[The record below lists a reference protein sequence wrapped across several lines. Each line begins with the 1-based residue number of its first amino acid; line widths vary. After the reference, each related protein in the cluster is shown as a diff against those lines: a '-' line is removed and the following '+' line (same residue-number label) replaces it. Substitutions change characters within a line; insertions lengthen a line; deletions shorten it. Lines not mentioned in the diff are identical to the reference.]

1 MKKQALVNIYHFI
14 RKSTY
19 NDGIFT
25 QEDFDTLK
33 NEMEILKQHQLPATY
48 ALKHDA
54 VMDEQYTA
62 LIQSMVDEKDEVGAW
77 WEITKEMADKAGV
90 TWKGCDVIDLHVK
103 AGYSLAYLPEERK
116 KLLDVYMQDFKSVYG
131 YYPKTIGSWVMDIV
145 TFEYA
150 KEKYGVEGGA
160 LCRDQKGIDGFTLWG
175 GYVNGAYYPSKVNEY
190 IPAQTHE
197 MQVDMPIFKLL
208 GPDPIYNFEAEVRE
222 GAGGIYTLEPAW
234 TCGQS
239 ETWVKW
245 LFDCITEE
253 EQLGYGYT
261 QAGQE
266 NSFIWGNV
274 GEGFEMQMRH
284 IATLRKENKIRV
296 ESLRDSSLWFKKK
309 YQLTPPVSYTASTD
323 WNETFD
329 LKTTW
334 YSSRFYRSS
343 LMLDQGVLS
352 IRDLYIFD
360 EAYASRYL
368 NDSID
373 NNESVFDALPILNAC
388 YWSSKEQRASID
400 FIHTKTGEVIQG
412 ESVAFEGKEDDK
424 TWVAKW
430 KINATQELIITH
442 TEDTMTFKFE
452 AQEGYEPMAWGI
464 RMNTLPVLKE
474 IQNNKLICEHEGF
487 TYALQIEQGTCMSVE
502 NQVFITPVDNQCAF
516 VMSQKSK
523 ATKLEIFQDTYLES
537 PKAFDEQVEAPVP
550 IDEEKIKNVKLIKP
564 VLSHKAK
571 VKQYD
576 EVVYCTMT
584 NPNEESIIRYTINGE
599 EPTEADAIY
608 TQPLEVREDCVIKVR
623 AFREGRIPS
632 DTVEAKYFNTLPIKG
647 ITSPTKFDG
656 RKVFNRNGANDLI
669 DGEKGS
675 LNYVDNCWLITTDL
689 LELTV
694 DLGQVR
700 ELTGI
705 NMGFMQSKRSGPC
718 YPEYVTFYTS
728 EDGEH
733 FEEVMTQN
741 VHAESGD
748 PDIEIKDIVATLNQK
763 ARYVKV
769 KAKPYK
775 FYFIFT
781 DEIIIQGK

>member
-19 NDGIFT
+19 NDGVFT
-25 QEDFDTLK
+25 WEDFDTLK
-33 NEMEILKQHQLPATY
+33 NEMDILKQHQLPATY

-54 VMDEQYTA
+54 VMDAQYTR
-62 LIQSMVDEKDEVGAW
+62 LIKSMVDEKDEIGAW
-77 WEITKEMADKAGV
+77 WEITQEMADKAGV

-103 AGYSLAYLPEERK
+103 AGYSLAYTPEERK
-116 KLLDVYMQDFKSVYG
+116 KLIDVYMKDFKEVYG

-145 TFEYA
+145 SFEYA
-150 KEKYGVEGGA
+150 KEKYGVIGGA

-175 GYVNGAYYPSKVNEY
+175 GYVNGAYYPSKVNEN
-190 IPAQTHE
+190 IPAQSHE

-245 LFDCITEE
+245 LFDCITKE

-274 GEGFEMQMRH
+274 GDGFEMQMRH
-284 IATLRKENKIRV
+284 IANLRKENKIRV

-309 YQLTPPVSYTASTD
+309 YQLTPPVTYTATND

-343 LMLDQGVLS
+343 LMLDKGVLS

-360 EAYASRYL
+360 EQYPSRYL
-368 NDSID
+368 NSAID
-373 NNESVFDALPILNAC
+373 NNESIFDALPILNAC
-388 YWSSKEQRASID
+388 YWSTKEQRASIE
-400 FIHTKTGEVIQG
+400 FVNLTTGEVIAGQ
-412 ESVAFEGKEDDK
+412 EVTFEGQEDDK
-424 TWVAKW
+424 TW
-430 KINATQELIITH
+430 IATWTIQEGQKLVITH
-442 TEDTMTFKFE
+442 TEAKIHFE
-452 AQEGYEPMAWGI
+452 LQQEGQAGLAWGI
-464 RMNTLPVLKE
+464 RINTLPVLRE
-474 IQNNKLICEHEGF
+474 IRDNQLICEHENF
-487 TYALQIEQGTCMSVE
+487 TYKMEVEGATCMQIEQ
-502 NQVFITPVDNQCAF
+502 QVFITPVNDECSFIMNESES
-516 VMSQKSK
+516 VRS
-523 ATKLEIFQDTYLES
+523 LEVFQTRYLEDS
-537 PKAFDEQVEAPVP
+537 ISFDAKVEATVE
-550 IDEEKIKNVKLIKP
+550 IDLDKISKIKLIKP
-564 VLSHKAK
+564 ILSHRAK

-576 EVVYCTMT
+576 EIVYCTMT
-584 NPNEESIIRYTINGE
+584 DINEESVIHYTLNGE
-599 EPTEADAIY
+599 EPTGESSRY
-608 TQPLEVREDCVIKVR
+608 TEPIEVKDDCVIKAR
-623 AFREGRIPS
+623 AFKEGRIPS
-632 DTVEAKYFNTLPIKG
+632 DSVEAKYFNTLPILG
-647 ITSPTKFDG
+647 ITSETQFDP

-675 LNYVDNCWLITTDL
+675 LNYVDNCWLITTDVL
-689 LELTV
+689 DVVL
-694 DLGQVR
+694 DLGEAR
-700 ELTGI
+700 KIKGI
-705 NMGFMQSKRSGPC
+705 NVGFMQSKRSGPC
-718 YPEYVTFYTS
+718 YPEYVTYYVS
-728 EDGEH
+728 KDGEH
-733 FEEVMTQN
+733 FEEVFTQN
-741 VHAESGD
+741 VHEESGD
-748 PDIEIKDIVATLNQK
+748 LDIEIKDIVAAINVE

-781 DEIIIQGK
+781 DEIIIQGV